1 MNIHNVLFA
10 TSEIA
15 PPRPISHISDMTMR
29 LPPAIKTLRRHIY
42 VVVPSSPPL
51 LEMIGSTTL
60 RSEITLNGLTTPV
73 RLLEGKLPGSSVK
86 LLLVDIQ
93 GTPDPADGNNAY
105 FAYFCQIVAIIAR
118 GEANLSWH
126 PQLVHCNGWQT
137 GLVPALLAH
146 GDHSVATLFTL
157 HNPAEQQSVSLEQ
170 ITHSGLP
177 SSFAT
182 DTSILT
188 EGQVCFTKAALRYA
202 DNISSTSPT
211 YARELCASTHGH
223 HFQSLLQ
230 QRQADLFGILNG
242 INYQQWNP
250 AKDKLLVRSYNSHTL
265 DDKVLSKLALQR
277 AFNLPPREHACL
289 IGIIGD
295 LSDDNGIDL
304 LLEFLPTLLQQ
315 ELQIILL
322 GKGEMAYISQLR
334 DICLNHSEKI
344 AAHVRDDNRLAHMI
358 IGGSDIYLSLSRF
371 APCASHSR
379 MALRYGTVPVVN
391 NCGALADS
399 VIDTNDASLAND
411 TASGFLL
418 DLNTPS
424 SLLSTLNR
432 PISLYQQQP
441 KAWKK
446 IAVHGM
452 QQDCSW
458 RKTAKQYIDL
468 YKKTI
473 EMRGKSNDQV

>member
-15 PPRPISHISDMTMR
+15 PPQPISRISDMTMR

-42 VVVPSSPPL
+42 VIVPGSPSL
-51 LEMIGSTTL
+51 LDVIGNTTL
-60 RSEITLNGLTTPV
+60 CAEIKINGLASPV
-73 RLLEGKLPGSSVK
+73 RLLEAKLPGSSVK
-86 LLLVDIQ
+86 LLLAVIPATA
-93 GTPDPADGNNAY
+93 GPDDNNVY
-105 FAYFCQIVAIIAR
+105 FAYFCQVVAIIAR
-118 GEANLSWH
+118 GETTLSWQ

-137 GLVPALLAH
+137 GLVPALLAQR
-146 GDHSVATLFTL
+146 DHAIATLFTI
-157 HNPAEQQSVSLEQ
+157 HNPDEQQCLSLEQ
-170 ITHSGLP
+170 MTHAGLP

-188 EGQVCFTKAALRYA
+188 EGQLCFTKAALRYA
-202 DNISSTSPT
+202 DNISTTSPT
-211 YARELCASTHGH
+211 YARELCASTHGDGCD
-223 HFQSLLQ
+223 SLLQ
-230 QRQADLFGILNG
+230 QRQPNLSGILNG

-250 AKDKLLVRSYNSHTL
+250 AKDKLLARSYNSHTL

-277 AFNLPPREHACL
+277 AFNLPPREQSCL
-289 IGIIGD
+289 IGIISD
-295 LSDDNGIDL
+295 LNDDNSIEL
-304 LLEFLPTLLQQ
+304 LLEILPALLQQ

-322 GKGEMAYISQLR
+322 GKADMAYISQLR

-371 APCASHSR
+371 APCASHTR

-399 VIDTNDASLAND
+399 VIDTNEASLAND

-418 DLNTPS
+418 DLNDAS
-424 SLLSTLNR
+424 SLLSTLIC